1 MTSSVSLRWNWRDL
15 NRLPRIGRLP
25 RPGTLSMP
33 LLVLVVAIL
42 AVPLSKT
49 NPRQGRYMK
58 MIPAILLYFIYLA
71 SLTFAKSAVEDGR
84 LSVAIGIWWVH
95 GVFLLFA
102 VYLYGHGRWTQKI
115 KSLRQSEPGVNHA

>member
-1 MTSSVSLRWNWRDL
+1 MAMPTEALLASEDLKYQATLQWR
-15 NRLPRIGRLP
+15 
-25 RPGTLSMP
+25 LSMP

-84 LSVAIGIWWVH
+84 LPVAIGIWWVH
-95 GVFLLFA
+95 GIFLLFA
-102 VYLYGHGRWTQKI
+102 AYLYGHGRWTQKI
-115 KSLRQSEPGVNHA
+115 KSLCQLKGAVKHA